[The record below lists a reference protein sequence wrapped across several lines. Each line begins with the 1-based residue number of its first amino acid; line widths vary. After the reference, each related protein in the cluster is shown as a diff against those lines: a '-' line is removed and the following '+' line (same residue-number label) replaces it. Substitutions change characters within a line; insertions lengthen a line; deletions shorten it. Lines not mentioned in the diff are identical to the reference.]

1 MPSAR
6 DTDLQQRFE
15 ALLQEHRAIVVH
27 VARVYAAVHDE
38 RHDLAQEICTQL
50 WRAFP
55 VYDPARRF
63 STWMYRVALN
73 VGISHLR
80 EAQARAAHFEPWDEE
95 LAEAVA
101 GTSASPP
108 DERLASLRGL
118 IAQLEP
124 LNRALLLLYLEDRP
138 YAEIA
143 EVLGL
148 SETNVATKL
157 NRIKQ
162 RWREQMAPTS
172 LHLEKP
178 DGTR

>member
-1 MPSAR
+1 MPPTR

-15 ALLQEHRAIVVH
+15 VLLQQHRAIVVH
-27 VARVYAAVHDE
+27 VARIYAGAHDE

-55 VYDPARRF
+55 AYDPARRF

-80 EAQARAAHFEPWDEE
+80 EASLRAAHFEPWDEE
-95 LAEAVA
+95 LAETVA
-101 GTSASPP
+101 GAPAAP
-108 DERLASLRGL
+108 QDERLAALRGL
-118 IAQLEP
+118 IAGLEP
-124 LNRALLLLYLEDRP
+124 LNRALLLLYLEERS

-148 SETNVATKL
+148 SETHVATKL
-157 NRIKQ
+157 HRIKQ

-172 LHLEKP
+172 LPVETP

>member
-1 MPSAR
+1 MV
-6 DTDLQQRFE
+6 DTRFHSSSGPVS
-15 ALLQEHRAIVVH
+15 LGVVIATLSRGVLIH
-27 VARVYAAVHDE
+27 
-38 RHDLAQEICTQL
+38 
-50 WRAFP
+50 
-55 VYDPARRF
+55 
-63 STWMYRVALN
+63 
-73 VGISHLR
+73 
-80 EAQARAAHFEPWDEE
+80 
-95 LAEAVA
+95 
-101 GTSASPP
+101 

-178 DGTR
+178 DGT